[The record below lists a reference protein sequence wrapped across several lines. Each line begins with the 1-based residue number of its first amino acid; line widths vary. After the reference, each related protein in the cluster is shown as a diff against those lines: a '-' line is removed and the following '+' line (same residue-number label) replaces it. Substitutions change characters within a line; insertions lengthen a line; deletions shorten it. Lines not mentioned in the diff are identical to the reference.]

1 MINSPDININNSLED
16 RHFLSDPRPVSNL
29 DLPSWEV
36 DVYREGVDQPIMT
49 LLVDAKVLPP
59 RKKKKKTLWR
69 LPDSIETNPKF
80 GELDKRRILELFRE
94 KKKELKKLKNKQRA
108 YRRASSIEAMNGDG
122 RKSDSGGGG
131 GSGSGSNKP
140 NPVNGASP
148 TPKNLPPENRRY
160 SKVSNDARDDSS
172 LSPPGFGKLS
182 ISEAGNT
189 STTSM
194 PPAPPPGIHSFSPL
208 KPAPPGLP
216 SKNQQ
221 QIMNGHKN
229 PNYQNGFSTSN
240 SSTSQALPP
249 PGLYQNGQKN
259 LAQISQQ
266 PSLSPSPPPPGL
278 VNGHHHPRKHE
289 TPPSLPP
296 RAIGPCFVLPPEAP
310 PGASMGKYVTET
322 YYLLLRNGLVRE
334 LHAYYYKKSSES
346 DNDLVVHKALTV
358 GGAHAVCATP
368 QDRLVQLQ
376 TFAGWEMRIKGV
388 QQQPTV
394 GKGILVLITGV
405 NIRSTIATPTPG
417 SNGQAQQQQQ
427 QQQLLPFCHTLILT
441 PVSTLGANP
450 GTAATMT
457 PTIGYQILND
467 NLVILTADE

>member
-249 PGLYQNGQKN
+249 PEKPCTN
-259 LAQISQQ
+259 LSTTISLTIAAAAG
-266 PSLSPSPPPPGL
+266 SREWSPPPTKT
-278 VNGHHHPRKHE
+278 RDA
-289 TPPSLPP
+289 
-296 RAIGPCFVLPPEAP
+296 AITTTKSHRPVL
-310 PGASMGKYVTET
+310 
-322 YYLLLRNGLVRE
+322 R
-334 LHAYYYKKSSES
+334 SS
-346 DNDLVVHKALTV
+346 T
-358 GGAHAVCATP
+358 GG
-368 QDRLVQLQ
+368 
-376 TFAGWEMRIKGV
+376 
-388 QQQPTV
+388 
-394 GKGILVLITGV
+394 
-405 NIRSTIATPTPG
+405 SPG
-417 SNGQAQQQQQ
+417 SLYGKIRYRN
-427 QQQLLPFCHTLILT
+427 LLFVAPKRI
-441 PVSTLGANP
+441 SS
-450 GTAATMT
+450 
-457 PTIGYQILND
+457 
-467 NLVILTADE
+467 